1 MKFLHL
7 IWSGVWRSPAR
18 SVLTALS
25 IVIAFVLL
33 GLLEGVNAGFEK
45 AIAESQRDILITD
58 RRMRGGAKMPISSL
72 EKLRAMPG
80 VREVT
85 LRDYFTGTA
94 GGESPRNTTAAIATE
109 PEIWLRLRPAFT
121 VSTEHL
127 NAMNADRTGLLATPA
142 LLQQFGWKIGD
153 TITLRSRILK
163 LDGSGDWTFHI
174 VGTFDTKAEPTTA
187 AFGLIHYNYLND
199 SRAMERDTA
208 EQFTIRIADPT
219 KAMTA
224 AAMIDGY
231 FANSPHET
239 RTRSGQ
245 QRAEARAKQ
254 LGDISF
260 FTNAI
265 MGAVLFTLVFLTAN
279 TLRQSLQERTSE
291 FGVLKSLGYSDSRIF
306 VIAVSEAL
314 LIYLPPAALGLLLA
328 RLGAPFAKGDFG
340 AVVVSPNVAL
350 LGLTSAVVLALV
362 SVALP
367 AWNVAR
373 LPISVSLG
381 RR

>member
-7 IWSGVWRSPAR
+7 VWAGVWRRPAR
-18 SVLTALS
+18 SVFTALS
-25 IVIAFVLL
+25 ILVAFVLL

-45 AIAESQRDILITD
+45 AIAESQRDLLITD

-72 EKLRAMPG
+72 EQIRAMPG

-85 LRDYFTGTA
+85 LRDYFIGTV
-94 GGESPRNTTAAIATE
+94 GGEDMRNAVAAIATE
-109 PEIWLRLRPAFT
+109 PEIWLRLRPAFAI
-121 VSTEHL
+121 SKDHL
-127 NAMNADRTGLLATPA
+127 SAMKADRTGLLATPP
-142 LLQQFGWKIGD
+142 LLNQFGWKIGD
-153 TITLRSRILK
+153 TVTLRSTTLK
-163 LDGSGDWTFHI
+163 LDGSGDWTFHV
-174 VGTFDTKAEPTTA
+174 VGTFDTKAEPTKG
-187 AFGLIHYNYLND
+187 AFGLIHYNYLNQ
-199 SRAMERDTA
+199 SRVTDRDTA

-219 KAMTA
+219 KAMATA
-224 AAMIDGY
+224 AAIDRY

-239 RTRSGQ
+239 RTRSGE

-265 MGAVLFTLVFLTAN
+265 MGAVLFTLVFVTAN
-279 TLRQSLQERTSE
+279 TLRQSLQERIAE
-291 FGVLKSLGYSDSRIF
+291 FGVLKSFGFADARIF
-306 VIAVSEAL
+306 TIAVSEAL
-314 LIYLPPAALGLLLA
+314 LLCLPPAMLGLLLA
-328 RLGAPFAKGDFG
+328 RIAAPLAKGDFG
-340 AVVVSPNVAL
+340 AIVVSPAVAL
-350 LGLTSAVVLALV
+350 LGLTSAVVLALA

-367 AWNVAR
+367 AWKVAR

>member
-7 IWSGVWRSPAR
+7 VWAGVWRRPAR

-25 IVIAFVLL
+25 IAVAFLLL

-72 EKLRAMPG
+72 EKIRAMPG
-80 VREVT
+80 VSEVT
-85 LRDYFTGTA
+85 LRDYFIGTF
-94 GGESPRNTTAAIATE
+94 GGEDMRNAAAAIATE
-109 PEIWLRLRPAFT
+109 PEIWLRLRPSFA
-121 VSTEHL
+121 VSKQHL
-127 NAMNADRTGLLATPA
+127 SAMNADRTGLLATPP
-142 LLQQFGWKIGD
+142 LLKQFGWKIGD
-153 TITLRSRILK
+153 TVTLRSTMLK
-163 LDGSGDWTFHI
+163 LDGSGDWTFHV
-174 VGTFDTKAEPTTA
+174 VGTFDTKIEPTTA
-187 AFGLIHYNYLND
+187 GFGLIHYNYLND
-199 SRAMERDTA
+199 SRVTDRDTA

-219 KAMTA
+219 KAMA
-224 AAMIDGY
+224 AAAAIDRY

-239 RTRSGQ
+239 RTRSGE

-279 TLRQSLQERTSE
+279 TLRQSLQERTAE
-291 FGVLKSLGYSDSRIF
+291 FGVLKSVGF
-306 VIAVSEAL
+306 ANTHVFAIAVFEAL
-314 LIYLPPAALGLLLA
+314 IIYLPPAAFGLLLA
-328 RLGAPFAKGDFG
+328 RIGAPLAKGDFG
-340 AVVVSPNVAL
+340 SVVVSPGVAL
-350 LGLTSAVVLALV
+350 LGLISAIVLALV

-367 AWNVAR
+367 AWHAAR